1 MLKIYGMLWAII
13 AALAV
18 LLLVTENFTRMTLVV
33 FGFVTFGMIFMG
45 MISVLP
51 VMVTHHAPPS
61 TPEPKAKPEK
71 VKTEKGLFPA
81 KSLATR

>member
-1 MLKIYGMLWAII
+1 MLKIYGTLWAII

-18 LLLVTENFTRMTLVV
+18 LLLVTENFTRITLVV

-51 VMVTHHAPPS
+51 VMVTHPAPP
-61 TPEPKAKPEK
+61 PEPNAKPEK